1 MQMNK
6 DIYPKEFFV
15 KISEE
20 EFRIG
25 RITVNKN
32 SRGFTA
38 EVDIVQKES
47 MKIWQHV
54 EFLQSLEDEHEAM
67 EMGVHKLTTYLKRS

>member
-15 KISEE
+15 KLSEE

-38 EVDIVQKES
+38 EVDIVQKET
-47 MKIWQHV
+47 MKIWQHI
-54 EFLQSLEDEHEAM
+54 EFLQHYEDEHEAM
-67 EMGVHKLTTYLKRS
+67 EMGVQKLSFFLKKS

>member
-6 DIYPKEFFV
+6 DIYPKEFVV

-20 EFRIG
+20 EYRIG

-38 EVDIVQKES
+38 EIDIVQRET
-47 MKIWQHV
+47 MKIWHHV
-54 EFLQSLEDEHEAM
+54 EFLHALEDEHEAR
-67 EMGVHKLTTYLKRS
+67 EMGVHKLTTFLNKS